1 MVSDISP
8 EPTKTQLKLKKK
20 KKKIPEIIRLK
31 T

>member
-8 EPTKTQLKLKKK
+8 EPTKTQLKLKKRK
-20 KKKIPEIIRLK
+20 EKPEIIRLK